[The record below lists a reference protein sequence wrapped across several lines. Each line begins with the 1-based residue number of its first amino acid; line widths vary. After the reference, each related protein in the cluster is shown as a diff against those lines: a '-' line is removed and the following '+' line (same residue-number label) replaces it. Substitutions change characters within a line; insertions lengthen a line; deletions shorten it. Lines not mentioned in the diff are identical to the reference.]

1 MEGKLYFAYGSN
13 INLDQMS
20 HRCPDAVAVSPVT
33 LAGYELLFRGNA
45 RGNGVA
51 TIAPKEGSTVHGLL
65 WNITP
70 QSERS
75 LDLYEGFPHLY
86 GKQSVTVQDKA
97 GHKFQV
103 MAYIMTENSKWQQP
117 TMPSSYYFEGIWRG
131 FEQNGLPTE
140 SLTQA
145 WIHAAEEVDRHAVR
159 INEQTSPWLKAEK
172 KKGVHNER

>member
-13 INLDQMS
+13 INLEQMS
-20 HRCPDAVAVSPVT
+20 HRCPDSAVVGPVT
-33 LAGYELLFRGNA
+33 LDGYELLFRGNT

-86 GKQSVTVQDKA
+86 GKQTVTVQDKA

-103 MAYIMTENSKWQQP
+103 MAYIMTENSRWQQP

-145 WIHAAEEVDRHAVR
+145 WMHAAEEVDQQTVQ
-159 INEQTSPWLKAEK
+159 INEQMFSQQKSDK
-172 KKGVHNER
+172 KRGGHHER